1 MLCHVSQDR
10 FGLCRSILASAK
22 CEMGLKSDMDTGP
35 KIAQIASLAGDPAR
49 ANMLASLIDG
59 RALTASELAYLSGVS
74 PQTAS
79 GHLAKLS
86 DAGLLALEKQGRHR
100 YFRLA
105 SPLVGRM
112 LEGIMVVAQDG
123 PARHR
128 NHWRGGDALRTART
142 CYDHMAGR
150 IAVGITGSLVERS
163 HVELDEDGGKMTEA
177 GHAFLEGVGINLPSA
192 PTRRVYCRPCLDW
205 SERRPHLAGVVGAA
219 LLSHALD
226 RGWVQRV
233 KDSRALTVT
242 PAGQQA
248 LAETFGI
255 ANAS

>member
-1 MLCHVSQDR
+1 V
-10 FGLCRSILASAK
+10 
-22 CEMGLKSDMDTGP
+22 LKRAMDTGP
-35 KIAQIASLAGDPAR
+35 KIAQVASLVGDPAR
-49 ANMLASLIDG
+49 ANILACLMDG
-59 RALTASELAYLSGVS
+59 RALTASELAYVSGVS

-86 DAGLLALEKQGRHR
+86 DGGLLTLEKQGRHR

-105 SPLVGRM
+105 SPLVARM

-150 IAVGITGSLVERS
+150 IAVGITASLVERS
-163 HVELDEDGGKMTEA
+163 HIALDEDGGKVTEE
-177 GHAFLEGVGINLPSA
+177 GHGFLRGMGVDLASA
-192 PTRRVYCRPCLDW
+192 ASRRRVFCRPCLDW

-219 LLSHALD
+219 LLNHALE
-226 RGWVQRV
+226 RGWVQRIP
-233 KDSRALTVT
+233 DSRALTVLPEGRRQFLEVFGVAAGPHLLT
-242 PAGQQA
+242 APAI
-248 LAETFGI
+248 T
-255 ANAS
+255 ASLPI